1 MRSLRRRFE
10 LFCRV
15 SAFALLGWLLGD
27 SLIPSASRRSERASS
42 NEVASRLSQWTRV
55 QPNVALHATLESV
68 PDAWIVDWLA
78 ALAHSGRTMTWSGA
92 PIAVA
97 MSAEALADPNGGV
110 RIDVAA
116 PERSRVVLRDD
127 AS

>member
-15 SAFALLGWLLGD
+15 GAFALLGWLLGG
-27 SLIPSASRRSERASS
+27 SLIPSASRRSERGSS
-42 NEVASRLSQWTRV
+42 NDVSSLLGQWTRA
-55 QPNVALHATLESV
+55 QPNVALHATLEIV
-68 PDAWIVDWLA
+68 PDPWIVDWLA
-78 ALAHSGRTMTWSGA
+78 ALAHSGHAVTWSGA

-97 MSAEALADPNGGV
+97 MSVEALADPNGGV

-116 PERSRVVLRDD
+116 PE
-127 AS
+127 